1 MADSTK
7 NWYLN
12 PGREKVKRRYTAFP
26 TDCLMSCS
34 FVETGHHHTEE
45 SMWTRG
51 MLVHICDCG
60 RPVGL
65 PNGKNLSSNIQMN
78 QTINNSVN

>member
-1 MADSTK
+1 MADTAK

-12 PGREKVKRRYTAFP
+12 PGREKVERRSTAFP

-34 FVETGHHHTEE
+34 FVETGHRHTEE
-45 SMWTRG
+45 SMRTRG